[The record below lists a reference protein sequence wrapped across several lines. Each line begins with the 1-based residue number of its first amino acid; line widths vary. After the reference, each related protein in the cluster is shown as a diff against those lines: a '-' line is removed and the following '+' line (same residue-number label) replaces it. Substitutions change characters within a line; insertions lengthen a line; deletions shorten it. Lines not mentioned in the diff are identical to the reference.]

1 MQSDRKEQLNA
12 FWQHFLHGIDQEE
25 AFSAIYRQSIHGML
39 SYGQSLGY
47 DRETCQDVI
56 HDIFYYIYQ
65 NRSRLSHV
73 RNINVYLLY
82 SLRNS
87 LINVGRRQSRF
98 WHKPPKEMPFI
109 ATVTILDEII
119 SHEDQEHLKER
130 VRHLLEALTPRQRE
144 AVYLRYMHNMN
155 YNEIS
160 QLLQMDQISARKLV
174 YRAIDSMRKKSADTN
189 MTMIILL
196 LLCFSC

>member
-1 MQSDRKEQLNA
+1 MQSDKKEQLNA
-12 FWQHFLHGIDQEE
+12 FWQHFLHGTDREE
-25 AFSAIYRQSIHGML
+25 AFSGIYRLSIHGML

-56 HDIFYYIYQ
+56 HDIFYHLYQ
-65 NRSRLSHV
+65 NKSRLSHV

-87 LINVGRRQSRF
+87 LINVGHKQSRLR
-98 WHKPPKEMPFI
+98 HEPPQEMPFI
-109 ATVTILDEII
+109 TTVTILDEII

-144 AVYLRYMHNMN
+144 AVYLRYMHNMS
-155 YNEIS
+155 YKEIS

-174 YRAIDSMRKKSADTN
+174 YRAINSMRKKSADTN
-189 MTMIILL
+189 LPMIMFLL
-196 LLCFSC
+196 LGFSR